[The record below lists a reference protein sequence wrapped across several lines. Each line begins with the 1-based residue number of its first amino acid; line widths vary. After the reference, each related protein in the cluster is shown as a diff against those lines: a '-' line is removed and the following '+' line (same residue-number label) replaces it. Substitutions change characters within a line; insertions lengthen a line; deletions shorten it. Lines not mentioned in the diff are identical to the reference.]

1 MMKHPRSIAI
11 TSGKGGVGKT
21 NIAVNLSIALQRR
34 RERVALFDADLAL
47 ANAHIVLGCKAQRT
61 MADAFTSDTPLKD
74 ILSDGPG
81 GVKLVAGGSG
91 LSELMDLSP
100 ENRHRIIS
108 SFRDLA
114 TEIDTLVVDTAAGI
128 EANVVD
134 FVAASDRVIVVVVGE
149 PTAFVDAYAAIKV
162 LHQETGRTNFDVIVN
177 RARDEAHG
185 QDVFKRFRAI
195 TDKFLTA
202 NLHHIGSVPQDPRL
216 VQAVTQR
223 KPVLLAH
230 PDCPASRAIERIADV
245 LTGKSA
251 SPVDDRS
258 GGFFPYALAGART
271 AEAIP

>member
-1 MMKHPRSIAI
+1 MKHPRSIAI

-21 NIAVNLSIALQRR
+21 NIAVNLAIALQRR

-74 ILSDGPG
+74 ILSDGPE

-114 TEIDTLVVDTAAGI
+114 TDLDTLVVDTAAGI

-134 FVAASDRVIVVVVGE
+134 FVTAADRVIVVVVGE

-185 QDVFKRFRAI
+185 RDVFKRFRAI

-223 KPVLLAH
+223 RPVLLAH
-230 PDCPASRAIERIADV
+230 PDCPASRAIERIAEA
-245 LTGKSA
+245 LTGQGA
-251 SPVDDRS
+251 TPVDDRS
-258 GGFFPYALAGART
+258 GGFFPFAPAGARS